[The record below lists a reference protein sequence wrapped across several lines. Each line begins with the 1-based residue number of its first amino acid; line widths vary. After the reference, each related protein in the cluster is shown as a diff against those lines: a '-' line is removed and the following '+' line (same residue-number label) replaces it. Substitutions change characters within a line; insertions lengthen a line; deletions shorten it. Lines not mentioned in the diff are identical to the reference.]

1 MIALVPLL
9 VIRTAPVKP
18 VFHSLPTT
26 YWHLLPLTALLLDDE
41 LFMDELLL
49 VATELEL
56 LLVATE
62 LELLDLTLL
71 DVEVELEDE
80 LELTALDDE
89 LEDAPPTIP

>member
-1 MIALVPLL
+1 M
-9 VIRTAPVKP
+9 
-18 VFHSLPTT
+18 
-26 YWHLLPLTALLLDDE
+26 LPLTALLLDDE

-62 LELLDLTLL
+62 LELLDLMLL
-71 DVEVELEDE
+71 DVDVELEDE
-80 LELTALDDE
+80 LEVTALDE

>member
-1 MIALVPLL
+1 M
-9 VIRTAPVKP
+9 
-18 VFHSLPTT
+18 
-26 YWHLLPLTALLLDDE
+26 LPLTALLLDDE

-80 LELTALDDE
+80 LELTALDD
-89 LEDAPPTIP
+89 APPTIP